1 MIRFVWLRSFF
12 PIIGLAIS
20 CLVATPLFAQPAT
33 GDSEITEEESY
44 NWQLVKKK
52 NGVEIY
58 LRAVEGSNLK
68 QCKAV
73 VVIDAPASEI
83 LALLT
88 TPEKN
93 PEWIPNYRESKTLK
107 KVNDFEYYSYTKII
121 TPWYAQNRDIIF
133 NTSFR
138 NLNSGGFIIHSKG
151 VPDYIPE
158 VEGFVRVPHF
168 DVNWV
173 AKEVSKKQTLITQ
186 HLVVSPG
193 GNVSDRVANS
203 QLGGSAYRTMIAL
216 KNRMENRKKRTQI
229 QE

>member
-1 MIRFVWLRSFF
+1 MHR
-12 PIIGLAIS
+12 IS
-20 CLVATPLFAQPAT
+20 SSLSPFLLMLFSVSLLVAQPVT

-68 QCKAV
+68 QCKVVAV
-73 VVIDAPASEI
+73 INAPSDEI

-88 TPEKN
+88 DPSKN
-93 PEWIPNYRESKTLK
+93 PEWIPNYKDSKLLK
-107 KVNDFEYYSYTKII
+107 KVNEFEYYSYTKIV
-121 TPWYAQNRDIIF
+121 TPWYAQNRDIVF

-138 NLNSGGFIIHSKG
+138 LLNSGGFIIHSVG
-151 VPDYIPE
+151 VPEYMPV
-158 VEGFVRVPHF
+158 VEGYVRVPKF

-173 AKEVSKKQTLITQ
+173 AKEVTKKQTLLTQ

-203 QLGGSAYRTMIAL
+203 QLGGSAYRTIISL
-216 KNRMENRKKRTQI
+216 KNRMERGRKRTQV